1 MNTFFSN
8 THFKRIP
15 TEIISQFYQF
25 EEVPLFTI
33 RYGDIIILDGIAE
46 IPFWTP
52 RRLTRHKIVLV
63 PCAISEIIS
72 IDRVDD
78 PVYYDE
84 NISIGSP
91 QNNIFQFLYT
101 NKPESGLMKVKFS
114 DEEFPDI
121 DFNETFSIPTC
132 RHYDN
137 ITKNVRKKL
146 RNGESQEIIV
156 RKFTGNPE
164 QLRIRNIATMVIH
177 QRCKY
182 TIPQALI
189 DFTFDDDE

>member
-1 MNTFFSN
+1 MNTFFTNS
-8 THFKRIP
+8 HLKRIS
-15 TEIISQFYQF
+15 TEILSQFYQF

-33 RYGDIIILDGIAE
+33 GFGDIIILDGIAE

-52 RRLTRHKIVLV
+52 KRLTRHKIILV
-63 PCAISEIIS
+63 PCAISEIIGIER
-72 IDRVDD
+72 IDE

-84 NISIGSP
+84 NTTIRSP
-91 QNNIFQFLYT
+91 LNIFKFSYT
-101 NKPESGLMKVKFS
+101 NKPESAIMDVRFR
-114 DEEFPDI
+114 DEELPDI

-146 RNGESQEIIV
+146 RNGESQEIMV

-164 QLRIRNIATMVIH
+164 QLRIRNIGTMVIH

-182 TIPQALI
+182 TIPQSLI